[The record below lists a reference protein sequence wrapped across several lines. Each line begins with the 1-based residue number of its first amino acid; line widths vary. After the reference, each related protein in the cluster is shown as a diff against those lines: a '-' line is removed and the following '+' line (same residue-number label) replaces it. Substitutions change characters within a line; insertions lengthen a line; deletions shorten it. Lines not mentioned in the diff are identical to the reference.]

1 MFHDTIS
8 SLVMFS
14 VLAVCRHIAVNR
26 QSFAG
31 VILFLPE
38 IGGLTLLSVP
48 ESETWMFAPL
58 VDKQPR
64 AEFNDGSQDM
74 SEFLTQRDNA
84 ESGKPQTLPWLSAG
98 RGVDASAAPCIPD
111 TDLKLEW
118 IHGYSAQVTMS
129 QVLQLYYV
137 VDIVAQHELNVL
149 LRIFRD
155 AAKYPIFFP
164 ARDSR
169 TVPRLLLS
177 SPSHF
182 R

>member
-1 MFHDTIS
+1 
-8 SLVMFS
+8 
-14 VLAVCRHIAVNR
+14 
-26 QSFAG
+26 
-31 VILFLPE
+31 
-38 IGGLTLLSVP
+38 
-48 ESETWMFAPL
+48 MFAPL

-84 ESGKPQTLPWLSAG
+84 ESGKPQTLPWLAVG

-111 TDLKLEW
+111 TDLELEW

-137 VDIVAQHELNVL
+137 IGIVAQHELAVL
-149 LRIFRD
+149 LRIQGRGQVSH
-155 AAKYPIFFP
+155 FFP
-164 ARDSR
+164 SPNFKDFFSL
-169 TVPRLLLS
+169 VDVISISLS
-177 SPSHF
+177 LREFDAEPTI